1 MDTALLYKIFWYIN
15 NATNP
20 FRTSKIVTKDDLH
33 LAYLTV
39 DNGLNTITLGIQV
52 KYILFIERHFFIVI
66 FADLKK
72 KTHFTLDCD
81 LHSAMRTQSYHTFK
95 CDMLHAQ
102 KAYRL
107 ICVHVLKCISIS

>member
-72 KTHFTLDCD
+72 NNPLYF
-81 LHSAMRTQSYHTFK
+81 
-95 CDMLHAQ
+95 
-102 KAYRL
+102 RL
-107 ICVHVLKCISIS
+107 